1 MKVGFIGLGTMGAF
15 MAANLSKYL
24 EKSNHGFVVHDVRK
38 SAAEA
43 FLAKGAEW
51 ADSPRQLAEK
61 CDIVFL
67 SLPGPKE
74 VEAVCTD
81 AETGILAGLKKGGA
95 VFDLSTNAP
104 TMVRKIAA
112 IYKEK
117 GLNFLDAPVSGGP
130 NGARTGKL
138 AIWVGGDKKVF
149 DEQKIFLDAFA
160 DQARYIGEIGA
171 GSVAKL
177 VHNGA
182 GYAIQTAL
190 AELFTMGV
198 KGGVEPLALWEAI
211 RTGAGG
217 RGRTFDRLVDQFLI
231 NKYEPPAFALR
242 LAFKDMTLATELGRE
257 LGVPMKLAN
266 VAYADMSEA
275 MNRGWGGMDSRSA
288 MRLQV
293 ERAGVKIEVSP
304 DRIQEVFERDPPAQ
318 GDPKRSK

>member
-24 EKSNHGFVVHDVRK
+24 ETSNHGLVVHDVRK
-38 SAAEA
+38 ESAGP

-51 ADSPRQLAEK
+51 ADSPKALAEQ
-61 CDIVFL
+61 CDVIFL

-74 VEAVCTD
+74 VEAVSTD
-81 AETGILAGLKKGGA
+81 PASGIIAGLKKGGA

-104 TMVRKIAA
+104 SMVRKIAA

-117 GLNFLDAPVSGGP
+117 GLNFMDAPVSGGP
-130 NGARTGKL
+130 TGARSGKL

-149 DEQKIFLDAFA
+149 DDNKVFLDAFS
-160 DQARYIGEIGA
+160 DQARYIGDIGA

-177 VHNGA
+177 VHNCA

-190 AELFTMGV
+190 AEVMTMGV

-217 RGRTFDRLVDQFLI
+217 RGRSFDRLVDQFLV
-231 NKYEPPAFALR
+231 NKYEPPAFALK

-257 LGVPMKLAN
+257 LGVPMRLAN
-266 VAYADMSEA
+266 MAYADMSEA
-275 MNRGWGGMDSRSA
+275 MARGWEGQDSRSS
-288 MRLQV
+288 MKLQI
-293 ERAGVKIEVSP
+293 ERAGVKIEVAP
-304 DRIQEVFERDPPAQ
+304 ERIKEVFERDPPAQ
-318 GDPKRSK
+318 GDPKRA